1 MRITGKRLG
10 WTLAI
15 AGMVVLAGCERAD
28 PRLKNL
34 SAGISKDSV
43 LAVMEEPPKRT
54 DPYLYK
60 GQYIEALF
68 YPRKGKTDAKSTADR
83 KMSPVVVINGKLT
96 GWGWAYW
103 DSTAAANNIPVAI
116 KQ

>member
-1 MRITGKRLG
+1 MQITGKSLR
-10 WTLAI
+10 WALAT
-15 AGMVVLAGCERAD
+15 AGMIVLAGCERSD
-28 PRLKNL
+28 PRLKDL

-43 LAVMEEPPKRT
+43 LVVMEEPPKRT

-60 GQYIEALF
+60 GQYIEAMF
-68 YPRKGKTDAKSTADR
+68 YPRKGKTDPKSVADR

-103 DSTAAANNIPVAI
+103 DSAAAANNIPVAP
-116 KQ
+116 KN